1 MKTILILFLV
11 IGSLTNSYASNN
23 QSIEFEKITNEESQ
37 NDTKK
42 AAEIKVL
49 LENRDKQIKKL
60 LGEEGSSYTDAQM
73 NELKDIING
82 IIDYDAMA
90 KIALQETYDEITA
103 EQKTEFV
110 DVFGTIIRDQSLAKL
125 DIYRATVI
133 YESIEV
139 ENSKAFVKT
148 IASLKDVKTPVS
160 YNMEW
165 KNKNWMITDI
175 QIDNVSTAESYQ
187 KSFQGVIK
195 KKGFDSLMKS
205 LRKRAARN
213 SKKDE

>member
-1 MKTILILFLV
+1 MRTIIILFLV
-11 IGSLTNSYASNN
+11 FGSLTNTYASNSQLVN
-23 QSIEFEKITNEESQ
+23 FEKSTSEESQ

-42 AAEIKVL
+42 AGEIKVL
-49 LENRDKQIKKL
+49 LENRDEQIKKL

-90 KIALQETYDEITA
+90 KIALQETYDEITV
-103 EQKTEFV
+103 EQKNEFV
-110 DVFGTIIRDQSLAKL
+110 EVFGTIIRDQSLAKL
-125 DIYRATVI
+125 DIYRASVN

-165 KNKNWMITDI
+165 KNKKWMITDM

>member
-1 MKTILILFLV
+1 MRTILILFLV
-11 IGSLTNSYASNN
+11 FGSLTNTYASKN
-23 QSIEFEKITNEESQ
+23 QLVNFEKSTSVESQ

-42 AAEIKVL
+42 AGEIKIL

-60 LGEEGSSYTDAQM
+60 LGEEGSSYSDAQM

-90 KIALQETYDEITA
+90 KIALQETYDEITV
-103 EQKTEFV
+103 EQKNEFV
-110 DVFGTIIRDQSLAKL
+110 EVFGTIIRDQSLAKL
-125 DIYRATVI
+125 DIYRASVN

-148 IASLKDVKTPVS
+148 IASLKEVKTPVS

-165 KNKNWMITDI
+165 KNKNWMITDM

-213 SKKDE
+213 SKKAD

>member
-1 MKTILILFLV
+1 MRTIIILFLV
-11 IGSLTNSYASNN
+11 FGSLTNTYASNSQLVN
-23 QSIEFEKITNEESQ
+23 FEKSTSEESQ

-42 AAEIKVL
+42 AGEIKVL
-49 LENRDKQIKKL
+49 LENRDEQIKKL
-60 LGEEGSSYTDAQM
+60 LGEEGSSYSDAQM

-82 IIDYDAMA
+82 IIDYDGMA
-90 KIALQETYDEITA
+90 KIALQETYDEITV
-103 EQKTEFV
+103 EQKNEFV
-110 DVFGTIIRDQSLAKL
+110 EVFGTIIRDQSLAKL
-125 DIYRATVI
+125 DIYRASVN

-165 KNKNWMITDI
+165 KNKKWMITDM

>member
-205 LRKRAARN
+205 LRKRAARG
-213 SKKDE
+213 K

>member
-1 MKTILILFLV
+1 MRTIIILFLV
-11 IGSLTNSYASNN
+11 FGSLTNTYASNSQLVN
-23 QSIEFEKITNEESQ
+23 FEKSTSEESQ

-42 AAEIKVL
+42 AGEIKVL
-49 LENRDKQIKKL
+49 LENRDEQIKKL
-60 LGEEGSSYTDAQM
+60 LGEEGSSYSDAQM

-90 KIALQETYDEITA
+90 KIALQETYDEITV
-103 EQKTEFV
+103 EQKNEFV
-110 DVFGTIIRDQSLAKL
+110 EVFGTIIRDQSLAKL
-125 DIYRATVI
+125 DIYRASVN

-165 KNKNWMITDI
+165 KNKKWMITDM

-205 LRKRAARN
+205 LRKRAARG
-213 SKKDE
+213 K

>member
-1 MKTILILFLV
+1 MRTIIILFLV
-11 IGSLTNSYASNN
+11 FGSLTNTYASNSQLVN
-23 QSIEFEKITNEESQ
+23 FEKSTSEESQ

-42 AAEIKVL
+42 AGEIKVL
-49 LENRDKQIKKL
+49 LENRDEQIKKL
-60 LGEEGSSYTDAQM
+60 LGEEGSSYSDAQM

-90 KIALQETYDEITA
+90 KIALQETYDEITV
-103 EQKTEFV
+103 EQKNEFV
-110 DVFGTIIRDQSLAKL
+110 EVFGTIIRDQSLAKL
-125 DIYRATVI
+125 DIYRASVN

-165 KNKNWMITDI
+165 KNKKWMITDM